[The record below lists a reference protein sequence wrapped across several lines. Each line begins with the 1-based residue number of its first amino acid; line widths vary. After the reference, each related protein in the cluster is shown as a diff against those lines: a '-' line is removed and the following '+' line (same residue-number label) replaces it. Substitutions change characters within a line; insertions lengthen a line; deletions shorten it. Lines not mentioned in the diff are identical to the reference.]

1 MSDST
6 GPVVPKPTL
15 PHGWSCH
22 LSKSVPGIS
31 YYFNRFTGA
40 KTWDISELIPGHSDR
55 PAQALVAGSAEQLI
69 FVRDQ
74 QPRPAAPNTS
84 QQSSGSHQIYRQQQP
99 VQPPTHLRH
108 PSLMQ
113 GHHQQPRRPRLA
125 GPPLDTVAG
134 SLSSEFLGD
143 EMTSLGVAE
152 LEAMLA
158 EKKRKLEEM
167 ARRQFSSVNCSA
179 DSSSVESGF
188 VSLVGREEEGGV
200 GKDMSDRQKELT
212 ERGGLYRDW
221 GDGVTHGS
229 KRVKID
235 FDNNVVKTDSDKVNC
250 DELETGDID
259 EPVINDE
266 NDNIANQIEVKDENN
281 IDSDS
286 ESHDNE
292 SLCGADPEELAALAS
307 LDKKFSVDR
316 ASNSSSAAALS
327 VPQLSSSP
335 PELLLWD
342 NDCQFSPEPESNEEE
357 SSEG

>member
-40 KTWDISELIPGHSDR
+40 KTWDIGEIIPGHSDR
-55 PAQALVAGSAEQLI
+55 PAQALVAGSAEQSI

-74 QPRPAAPNTS
+74 QQRPAAPNTH
-84 QQSSGSHQIYRQQQP
+84 QLSSGSHQMYRQQHP
-99 VQPPTHLRH
+99 VQPPTHRRH
-108 PSLMQ
+108 PSLQ
-113 GHHQQPRRPRLA
+113 GHNQHARRPRLA
-125 GPPLDTVAG
+125 GPPLDPVAG
-134 SLSSEFLGD
+134 CSNSEFLGD

-152 LEAMLA
+152 LEALLA

-167 ARRQFSSVNCSA
+167 ARRHLSNVNCSA

-188 VSLVGREEEGGV
+188 VSLVGREDEGGL

-235 FDNNVVKTDSDKVNC
+235 FDNNVVKTDKVNC
-250 DELETGDID
+250 DELEAADID

-266 NDNIANQIEVKDENN
+266 NDNIANQVEVKDENN

-286 ESHDNE
+286 DSHDNE

-316 ASNSSSAAALS
+316 ATHSSSAAALS
-327 VPQLSSSP
+327 VPQSSSSP

-342 NDCQFSPEPESNEEE
+342 NDCKFSPEPESNEEE